1 MELVIGVALLVIAT
15 VEIVF
20 IVRVVSANL
29 NLR

>member
-1 MELVIGVALLVIAT
+1 MDVAIGLALLLIAI

-20 IVRVVSANL
+20 IIRVVSANL

>member
-1 MELVIGVALLVIAT
+1 MDTAIGVALLLIAI

-20 IVRVVSANL
+20 IIRVVSANL

>member
-1 MELVIGVALLVIAT
+1 METAIGLALLVIAI

-20 IVRVVSANL
+20 IIRVVSANL

>member
-1 MELVIGVALLVIAT
+1 MDVAIGLALLVIAI

-20 IVRVVSANL
+20 IIRVVSANL

>member
-1 MELVIGVALLVIAT
+1 METGIGLALLLIAI

-20 IVRVVSANL
+20 IIRVVSSNL

>member
-1 MELVIGVALLVIAT
+1 MDVAIGLALLVIAA

-20 IVRVVSANL
+20 IIRVVSANL

>member
-1 MELVIGVALLVIAT
+1 METAIGLALLVIAI

-20 IVRVVSANL
+20 IIRVVSSNL

>member
-1 MELVIGVALLVIAT
+1 METAIGLALLVIAI

-20 IVRVVSANL
+20 VIRVVSANL

>member
-1 MELVIGVALLVIAT
+1 METGIGLALLLIAI

-20 IVRVVSANL
+20 IIRVVSANL

>member
-1 MELVIGVALLVIAT
+1 METAIGLALLLIAI

-20 IVRVVSANL
+20 IIRVVSANL

>member
-1 MELVIGVALLVIAT
+1 METAVGLALLLIAI

-20 IVRVVSANL
+20 IIRVVSANL

>member
-1 MELVIGVALLVIAT
+1 MDVAIGFGLVLIAI
-15 VEIVF
+15 VEMIA